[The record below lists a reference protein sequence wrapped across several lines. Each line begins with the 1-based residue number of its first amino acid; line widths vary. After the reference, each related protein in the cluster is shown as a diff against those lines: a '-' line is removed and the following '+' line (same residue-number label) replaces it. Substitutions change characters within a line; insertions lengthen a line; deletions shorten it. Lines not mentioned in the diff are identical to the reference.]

1 MKKNNT
7 EEKIKIHFA
16 KDLTDKERATFE
28 TGIKLGALYHI
39 LCGIP
44 INANENVI
52 KSIENG
58 IEQAISCQP
67 YVKSVKINLRREN
80 LKGIKENE
88 FDYDEISGKTI
99 EADLVVQFRK
109 VEVKAKIEW
118 IKELEY
124 PLMYISELKVL
135 EK

>member
-1 MKKNNT
+1 LKKNNT

-44 INANENVI
+44 INTNENVI
-52 KSIENG
+52 NSIEIG

-80 LKGIKENE
+80 LKGKKENE

-99 EADLVVQFRK
+99 EADLVVQFKK
-109 VEVKAKIEW
+109 VEVKAKIKW
-118 IKELEY
+118 IEDFEY
-124 PLMYISELKVL
+124 PLMYIAELNEL
-135 EK
+135 